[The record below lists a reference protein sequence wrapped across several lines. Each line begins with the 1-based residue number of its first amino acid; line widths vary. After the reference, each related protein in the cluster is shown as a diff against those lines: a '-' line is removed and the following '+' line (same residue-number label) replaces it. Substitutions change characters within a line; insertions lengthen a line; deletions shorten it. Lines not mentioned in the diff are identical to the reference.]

1 MSMRRILLATASV
14 FALSC
19 GEQQPT
25 RAEDQNAALGG
36 EVAARVGS
44 RTIPLSV
51 VASVAEAQGVTAR
64 EAVRKLVDDEIA
76 ASAARAQ
83 GMSERLPV
91 SWRLV
96 TARARFAADHFRE
109 EGKRRGPPTDEEV
122 RLLTELHWAEVDRP
136 PTVRV
141 IHAIVLL
148 PKETAL
154 VASARA
160 AADELQ
166 RTVAAASDDDF
177 ESTAKAFQH
186 DPKLELRVE
195 QLPAFTDDGWVA
207 EGGGRMDETFAKA
220 AFALPSPGAT
230 TGVVE
235 TRFGF
240 HVIRLLARLP
250 EKRMPLDERRVA
262 FAEEV
267 YMLRARDLMKARLD
281 ALRAAHRVDLAPG
294 AEELMRVVKLSHDT
308 VGTP

>member
-1 MSMRRILLATASV
+1 MSMRRILLPMAGV

-19 GEQQPT
+19 GQQPT
-25 RAEDQNAALGG
+25 RGEEQNAALGG

-96 TARARFAADHFRE
+96 AARARFAADRFRE

-122 RLLTELHWAEVDRP
+122 KLLSELHWAEVDRP

-154 VASARA
+154 VGSAGA

-166 RTVAAASDDDF
+166 RTVATVSDDDF

-195 QLPAFTDDGWVA
+195 RLPAFTDEGWVA
-207 EGGGRMDETFAKA
+207 EGAGRMDEIFAKA

-250 EKRMPLDERRVA
+250 EQRMPMNERRVA

-267 YMLRARDLMKARLD
+267 YTLRARELMKARLE
-281 ALRAAHRVDLAPG
+281 ALRAAHRVVLTPG
-294 AEELMRVVKLSHDT
+294 AEELMRVVKLSPDT